1 MSGSGF
7 RSRWSLD
14 PSIVFLN
21 HGSFGAC
28 PTEVLRVQSELRA
41 RLESEPV
48 RFLVRE
54 FEPLLDYARA
64 ALAAFLDADADD
76 LAFVPNATTGVN
88 TVLRGLRF
96 EPGDELLTTNQEYNA
111 SRNALDWVSGR
122 GGIQVNVAQLP
133 WPHPTPAA
141 VVEAVLARVTPRT
154 RLLLVD
160 HISSQTAL
168 VFPLKELV
176 RALRERGVET
186 LVDGAHGPGQV
197 PLSLRELGAGYYTGN
212 CHKWLCAPK
221 GAAFLHV
228 RKDLQNGLKPLV
240 VSHGH
245 NSRRQDRSRFRLDF
259 DWMGTSDPTPALCVP
274 HALRFMGSLLPGG
287 WPELMADN
295 RAKVLAARRLLCERL
310 GVAPHC
316 PDEMVGSMATVGLP
330 DGFPTEP
337 KPPLFLD
344 PLQDRL
350 FYEHHLEVPVMA
362 WPQAPRRHLRLSAQV
377 YNTHTEYQALAE
389 ALEALLR

>member
-1 MSGSGF
+1 MSGSAL

-14 PSIVFLN
+14 PKIIFLN

-28 PTEVLRVQSELRA
+28 PTEVLQTQSELRA

-54 FEPLLDYARA
+54 FEPLLDEARA
-64 ALAAFLDADADD
+64 ALATFLDADPED

-88 TVLRGLRF
+88 TVLRALRF
-96 EPGDELLTTNQEYNA
+96 APGDEVLTTNHEYNA
-111 SRNALDWVSGR
+111 SRNALDWVTSR
-122 GGIQVNVAQLP
+122 GGARVTVAQLP
-133 WPHPTPAA
+133 WPNPTPAS
-141 VVEAVLARVTPRT
+141 VVEAMLAHVTPRT
-154 RLLLVD
+154 RLLLID

-168 VFPLKELV
+168 VLPLKQLV
-176 RALRERGVET
+176 HALRERGVET

-197 PLSLRELGAGYYTGN
+197 PLSMRELGAGYYTGN

-228 RKDLQNGLKPLV
+228 RKDLQVGLKPLV

-245 NSRRQDRSRFRLDF
+245 NSKRQDRSRFRLDF
-259 DWMGTSDPTPALCVP
+259 DWTGTSDPTPALCVP
-274 HALRFMGSLLPGG
+274 HALRFMGGLLPGG
-287 WPELMADN
+287 WPALMADN
-295 RAKVLAARRLLCERL
+295 RAKALAARHLLCQRL
-310 GVAPHC
+310 GVEPHC
-316 PDEMVGSMATVGLP
+316 PEEMVGAMATVALP

-337 KPPLFLD
+337 QPPLFLD

-350 FYEHHLEVPVMA
+350 FYEHHIEVPIVA

>member
-1 MSGSGF
+1 MSGSPF
-7 RSRWSLD
+7 RARWSLD
-14 PSIVFLN
+14 PKIVFLN

-28 PTEVLRVQSELRA
+28 PTEVLQVQAELRA

-54 FEPLLDYARA
+54 YEPLLDEARA
-64 ALAAFLDADADD
+64 TLAAFLDADAKN
-76 LAFVPNATTGVN
+76 LAFVPNATAGVN
-88 TVLRGLRF
+88 TVLRSLRF
-96 EPGDELLTTNQEYNA
+96 APGDELLTTNHEYNA
-111 SRNALDWVSGR
+111 SRNALDWVSSRWGTR
-122 GGIQVNVAQLP
+122 VVVAQLP
-133 WPHPTPAA
+133 WPHPTPASLL
-141 VVEAVLARVTPRT
+141 EAVLAHVTPRT
-154 RLLLVD
+154 RLVLVD

-228 RKDLQNGLKPLV
+228 REDLQPGLKPLS

-245 NSRRQDRSRFRLDF
+245 NSKRQDRSRFRLDF
-259 DWMGTSDPTPALCVP
+259 DWTGTSDPTPALCVP
-274 HALRFMGSLLPGG
+274 HSLRFMGGLLPGG
-287 WPELMADN
+287 WPALMADN
-295 RAKVLAARRLLCERL
+295 RAKALAARRLLCERL
-310 GVAPHC
+310 GVEPHS
-316 PDEMVGSMATVGLP
+316 PEEMVAAMATVPLP
-330 DGFPTEP
+330 DGFPIEP
-337 KPPLFLD
+337 PPPLYLD

-350 FYEHHLEVPVMA
+350 FYEHHIEVPVVA
-362 WPQAPRRHLRLSAQV
+362 WPQAPRRHLRVSAQV
-377 YNTHTEYQALAE
+377 YNTHIEYQVLAE